1 MTTYLVTGAAGFI
14 GGALARRLVARGEH
28 VIGVDN
34 FSNASPARVPEGIEF
49 IEADLAQPSIPDRLP
64 RDIDVIM
71 HLAGQASGEN
81 SYHEPLRD
89 LQENAATTV
98 NMIQLGKKAGVSRLV
113 FASSISCYGEAGGK
127 ALRETDPLT
136 PKSCYAIAK
145 IAAENYI
152 RMFADE
158 VPSVIFRL
166 VNTYGPGQNMANMN
180 QGMISIFLAQA
191 LKGGRVQVKGSLERY
206 RDFLYVED
214 CVDAWL
220 AAAENERAVGQT
232 MNLGTGRQTTVGAL
246 LEAMKTHIPAMSW
259 YVEGSTPGDS
269 TGHFADT
276 TRLKELLGFEAK
288 TPLAD
293 GLAPFIDWARREFTA

>member
-1 MTTYLVTGAAGFI
+1 MTSYLVTGAAGFI
-14 GGALARRLVARGEH
+14 GGALARRLAANGHR

-34 FSNASPARVPEGIEF
+34 FSNATRAGVPDGIEF
-49 IEADLAQPSIPDRLP
+49 IEADLAAGGIVDRLP
-64 RDIDVIM
+64 HDIDAIM

-89 LQENAATTV
+89 LQENAASTI
-98 NMIQLGKKAGVSRLV
+98 NMIQLGRKAKVRRLV
-113 FASSISCYGEAGGK
+113 FASSISCYGEAGGT
-127 ALRETDPLT
+127 ALRETDPLN

-145 IAAENYI
+145 IAAENYV
-152 RMFADE
+152 RMFGQE

-191 LKGGRVQVKGSLERY
+191 LKGSRVQVKGSLDRY

-214 CVDAWL
+214 CVDAWI
-220 AAAENERAVGQT
+220 AAVENERAIGQT
-232 MNLGTGRQTTVGAL
+232 MNLGTGRKTTVGEL
-246 LEAMKTHIPAMSW
+246 LEAMKQHVPEMSW

-269 TGHFADT
+269 AGHFADT
-276 TRLKELLGFEAK
+276 TRLGELLGFKAR
-288 TPLAD
+288 TPLAE
-293 GLAPFIDWARREFTA
+293 GLGPFIEWARREFTA

>member
-14 GGALARRLVARGEH
+14 GGALARRLAATGAR

-34 FSNASPARVPEGIEF
+34 FSNASRASVPDGIEF
-49 IEADLAQPSIPDRLP
+49 IEADLAEPGIPDRLP
-64 RDIDVIM
+64 QEIDVIM

-89 LQENAATTV
+89 LQENAASTI
-98 NMIQLGKKAGVSRLV
+98 NMIQLGRKAGISRLV
-113 FASSISCYGEAGGK
+113 FASSISCYGEAGGT
-127 ALRETDPLT
+127 ALKESDPLN

-145 IAAENYI
+145 IAAENYV
-152 RMFADE
+152 RMFAEE

-191 LKGGRVQVKGSLERY
+191 LKSGRVQVKGSLDRY
-206 RDFLYVED
+206 RDFLFVED
-214 CVDAWL
+214 CVDAWI
-220 AAAENERAVGQT
+220 AAAENDRAIGQT
-232 MNLGTGRQTTVGAL
+232 MNLGTGRKTTVGEL
-246 LEAMKTHIPAMSW
+246 LAAMKIHIPAMEW

-276 TRLKELLGFEAK
+276 TRLREVLGFKAS
-288 TPLAD
+288 TTLTD
-293 GLAPFIDWARREFTA
+293 GLAPFIEWARREFTA